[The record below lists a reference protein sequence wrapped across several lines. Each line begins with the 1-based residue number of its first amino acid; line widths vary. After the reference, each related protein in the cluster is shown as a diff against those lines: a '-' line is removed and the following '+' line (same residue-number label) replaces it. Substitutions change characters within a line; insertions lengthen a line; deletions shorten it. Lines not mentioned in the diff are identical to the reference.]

1 MMPKISI
8 GLGALFVILGLA
20 SFFGT
25 GAEHITALIPTF
37 FGVIFILLGIISQ
50 AGEKARKHS
59 MHVAA
64 LLALIGV
71 LGSFRGIIDLF
82 AAAGGAELDTPLA
95 AVGQAIMAV
104 GLIVFLVL
112 AVKSFRE
119 ARMQANQD

>member
-1 MMPKISI
+1 MPKFSI

-20 SFFGT
+20 SYFGT
-25 GAEHITALIPTF
+25 GAESITALIPTF

-71 LGSFRGIIDLF
+71 LGSFTGIIDLI
-82 AAAGGAELDTPLA
+82 AAAGGAELDMPIA
-95 AVGQAIMAV
+95 SVGQAIMAV

-112 AVKSFRE
+112 AVKSFRD
-119 ARMQANQD
+119 ARRQANQG